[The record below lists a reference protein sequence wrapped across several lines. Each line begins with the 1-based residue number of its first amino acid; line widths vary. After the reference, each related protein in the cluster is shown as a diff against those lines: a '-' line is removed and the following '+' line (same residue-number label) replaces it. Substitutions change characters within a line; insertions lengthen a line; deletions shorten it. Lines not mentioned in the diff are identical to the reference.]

1 VEWLLLAALGMMWL
15 AFLLP
20 AGHRRRSS
28 RESVHHFER
37 GMELLAQVETH
48 HGSSGRWIVTPRKGT
63 PFLGQTARKR
73 ARGRER
79 RRQVFVFLLESI
91 GITLLIGLVPPLRP
105 IFWKF
110 AMGLGAVLV
119 LYTWLLLWIK
129 RAHALHAGRSHPH
142 ARIRAVHEPV
152 IDTEAAMVS
161 RHVAD
166 GLSNLARATY
176 NGLDALS
183 DDEFVH
189 VVVKPASSMAGA

>member
-1 VEWLLLAALGMMWL
+1 VEWLLLAVLGMMWA

-20 AGHRRRSS
+20 AGHRRRTS

-37 GMELLAQVETH
+37 GMELLAQVES

-91 GITLLIGLVPPLRP
+91 GLTLLIGLVPPLRP
-105 IFWKF
+105 IFWEF
-110 AMGLGAVLV
+110 SMALGAVLV

-129 RAHALHAGRSHPH
+129 RAHSLHASRSHPA
-142 ARIRAVHEPV
+142 ARTRPIHEPV
-152 IDTEAAMVS
+152 INTEAAMVS
-161 RHVAD
+161 SHVAD
-166 GLSNLARATY
+166 GLSNLARATS